1 MDFRVLHN
9 PVFSIVEFQLDE
21 QEVVVA
27 QPNSMLSM
35 TSGIQIAAAVGRRQ
49 HTAAGPMATV
59 GDKTQIHHAAS
70 RRGGGVLSGMKSML
84 GGENFFT
91 AEYRAK
97 RDGQQL
103 TLAPDAYGDI
113 LIISLAQAGNYYL
126 TRGSYL
132 ANTGACELGI
142 KYSGLKGVMSRK
154 GLFVLHAAGSGT
166 VFCQTYGAIV
176 RRDLAE
182 GERFFVDNRFVVA
195 FSDTIDYQLVKATES
210 VKDSIFSGEG
220 LVNRY
225 TGPGTIY
232 YQTRAKQSEGWLTRL
247 LQATF

>member
-1 MDFRVLHN
+1 M
-9 PVFSIVEFQLDE
+9 FSVIEFQLEEND
-21 QEVVVA
+21 VVVA

-35 TSGIQIAAAVGRRQ
+35 TGGIQIQATVGRRQ
-49 HTAAGPMATV
+49 LQSSLVPSTSAPVEGPTVLPETNGSSSPPAGGWM
-59 GDKTQIHHAAS
+59 
-70 RRGGGVLSGMKSML
+70 SGMKSML

-103 TLAPDAYGDI
+103 TLAPDAFGDI
-113 LIISLAQAGNYYL
+113 LPIHLSEAGNFYL

-132 ANTGACELGI
+132 ANVGECALSI
-142 KYSGLKGVMSRK
+142 KYSGIKGVMSRK
-154 GLFVLHAAGSGT
+154 GLFVLHASGSGT
-166 VFCQTYGAIV
+166 VFCQTYGAIM
-176 RRDLAE
+176 RRDLQSE
-182 GERFFVDNRFVVA
+182 ERFFIDNRFVVA
-195 FSDTIDYQLVKATES
+195 FSDTIEYQLVKATES
-210 VKDSIFSGEG
+210 IKDSLFSGEG

-232 YQTRAKQSEGWLTRL
+232 YQTRGKPSEGWLTRL